1 MADEPTIPKWR
12 YDELAEKHRGLE
24 GEIAALRKQV
34 ESGGNATA
42 ELKTVREQLATTLA
56 EKKEL
61 ERTHGKALEA
71 LTARLTELIDKDVS
85 VSCFAGIP
93 LPISK
98 PPFRHLMTPHGNK
111 PLFAAPT
118 AELEADETGYLGVD
132 PIHVFPP
139 SSIQAP
145 VKARPAEDEFFDDEV
160 SDTIDVFN
168 RMLPDPDS

>member
-1 MADEPTIPKWR
+1 M
-12 YDELAEKHRGLE
+12 
-24 GEIAALRKQV
+24 
-34 ESGGNATA
+34 
-42 ELKTVREQLATTLA
+42 A
-56 EKKEL
+56 EKKES
-61 ERTHGKALEA
+61 EA
-71 LTARLTELIDKDVS
+71 CGVVILTPDGEFKTEVFATLDELTARLTELIDKDVS

-145 VKARPAEDEFFDDEV
+145 VKARPAEDEFFDDEI